1 MLGELNNIFE
11 LFSVVSPLLL
21 VFFIV
26 MLSFFNQDIKG
37 FIYLAGILVSSALS
51 YLMAHTIQDEPNP
64 EKTVLCTILD
74 IEDFATPVIS
84 NVIIAFTA
92 TYLLLPMRFNNNM
105 NYPVILA
112 LLCLFGLDA
121 YTKVA
126 NKCTRVAGSLFS
138 GLIGGILGIIW
149 FGLFYMTGNES
160 LLYFDTYSSN
170 RVFCEKPSQ
179 QKFKCRVYKNGEL
192 ISSNVA

>member
-1 MLGELNNIFE
+1 
-11 LFSVVSPLLL
+11 
-21 VFFIV
+21 

-92 TYLLLPMRFNNNM
+92 TYLLLPMRFNNNLLHSTASASCSSRKKIIASS
-105 NYPVILA
+105 YSFLIL
-112 LLCLFGLDA
+112 LD
-121 YTKVA
+121 
-126 NKCTRVAGSLFS
+126 LH
-138 GLIGGILGIIW
+138 
-149 FGLFYMTGNES
+149 
-160 LLYFDTYSSN
+160 
-170 RVFCEKPSQ
+170 
-179 QKFKCRVYKNGEL
+179 
-192 ISSNVA
+192 